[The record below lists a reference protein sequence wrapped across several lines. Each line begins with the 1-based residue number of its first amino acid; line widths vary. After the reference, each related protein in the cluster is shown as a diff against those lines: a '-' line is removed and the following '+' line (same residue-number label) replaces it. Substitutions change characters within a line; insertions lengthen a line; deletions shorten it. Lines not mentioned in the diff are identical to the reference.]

1 MGTKILYKDL
11 SDKVIKCFYN
21 VYDELGGGFLESV
34 YEKSLMIE
42 LEDMG
47 IAVENQK
54 SIDVY
59 YKKKLVGDFRADIVV
74 EEKILIEIKAVNRL
88 LPLHEAQLLNYLKAT
103 GTRIGLLV
111 NFGERLEFRRKIF

>member
-1 MGTKILYKDL
+1 MGAKILYKDL

-47 IAVENQK
+47 IAAENQK

-74 EEKILIEIKAVNRL
+74 EEKILIEIKAVSRL

-103 GTRIGLLV
+103 GIRIGLLV

>member
-74 EEKILIEIKAVNRL
+74 EEKILIEIKTVNRL

>member
-1 MGTKILYKDL
+1 MYKDL

-34 YEKSLMIE
+34 YEKSLKIE

-47 IAVENQK
+47 RASENQK
-54 SIDVY
+54 SVDVY
-59 YKKKLVGDFRADIVV
+59 YKNKLVGDFRADIVA
-74 EEKILIEIKAVNRL
+74 EEKILIEIKAVSRL

-103 GTRIGLLV
+103 GIRIGLLV